1 MEKRID
7 ALFENW
13 QQGLCAGG
21 QVTVVHKGKTIYDKC
36 FGYANLE
43 TRTPMTMESVFH
55 VASVTKQFTA
65 MSIMI
70 LQERGL
76 LSVEEDVRKYIP
88 DLIHFSAP
96 VTLRQ
101 MLNMVS
107 GIRGYYELMHLQGRS
122 HEDHYAQHE
131 IRRII
136 ARQTK
141 LNFKP
146 GEKFVYTNANYM
158 LLATIVERLSG
169 QTFNEFATENIFK
182 PLGMDHSFVRDDPHR
197 LIPNKVESYHD
208 DGYNFT
214 NAILTFGIYGGTS
227 LHTTTHDLIK
237 FLNQYIEPTLVSR
250 KTMESVALTF
260 PMIGEKQSHYGA
272 GVMTEMLGEYRI
284 YHHGGVNAGF
294 RTIGLVVPEADL
306 RIAIFANT
314 YNIPVIPRAKDIARI
329 VLGLSMP
336 EENYLEAYARDT
348 VSLEGVGGMY
358 YNRKKDAHFT
368 VEVKDGKVYLEGDYM
383 APAGG
388 NRFKHGRRS
397 VWLAIMEDGKVV
409 TKHGAVID
417 ELEKLADYPDQE
429 YLERCVGHYYCED
442 VQGFFDVA
450 CRDGKLYMEHL
461 RFAPQA
467 LYFLGNDTFFYD
479 KYKHRFTWDEDGNCT
494 GFLVSSPHL
503 QNVEFV
509 KWK

>member
-21 QVTVVHKGKTIYDKC
+21 QVLVIRKGKTLYEKC

-43 TRTPMTMESVFH
+43 TRTPMTPESVFH

-76 LSVEEDVRKYIP
+76 LSVEEDVRKYVP
-88 DLIHFSAP
+88 DLIRFSEP
-96 VTLRQ
+96 LTLRQ

-131 IRRII
+131 IRRIV

-141 LNFKP
+141 LNFTP
-146 GEKFVYTNANYM
+146 GSEFVYTNANYM

-169 QTFNEFATENIFK
+169 QSFNDFATENIFK
-182 PLGMDHSFVRDDPHR
+182 PLGMDHSFIRDDPHR

-208 DGYNFT
+208 DGYRFT

-227 LHTTTHDLIK
+227 LHTTCRDLVK

-250 KTMESVALTF
+250 QTMESVALTF

-272 GVMTEMLGEYRI
+272 GVMTEMLENYRI

-294 RTIGLVVPEADL
+294 RTIGLVVPQEEL
-306 RIAIFANT
+306 IIAIFANC
-314 YNIPVIPRAKDIARI
+314 YNVPVIPRAKDIARI
-329 VLGLSMP
+329 VLGLP
-336 EENYLEAYARDT
+336 ERKIGCLEEYARDT

-358 YNRKKDAHFT
+358 YNRKKDVHWE
-368 VEVKDGKVYLEGDYM
+368 VEVRDGKVYLEGDYM

-397 VWLAIMEDGKVV
+397 VWLAILEDGKLV
-409 TKHGAVID
+409 TKHGPTID
-417 ELEKLADYPDQE
+417 EVEKLKEYPAQD
-429 YLERCVGHYYCED
+429 YLEACVGKYYCDD
-442 VQGFFDVA
+442 VEGFFDVA
-450 CRDGKLYMEHL
+450 YRDGRLWMEHL
-461 RFAPQA
+461 RFAPQK
-467 LYFLGNDTFFYD
+467 LHWIGEDTFFYD
-479 KYKHRFTWDEDGNCT
+479 KFKIRFVWDGGKVT
-494 GFLVSSPHL
+494 GHLVSSPHL
-503 QNVEFV
+503 RNVEFIKV
-509 KWK
+509 K